1 MWGRLKP
8 FKSLLAGV
16 VVVGLAGCAHT
27 ESGGNP
33 DSRDPFEPFN
43 RSMFAFNESV
53 DQAAIK
59 PVAQGYQK
67 VVPAP
72 VRTYVGNFF
81 RNLGEPTTIV
91 NDLLQGNIPQAAN
104 DFMRFA
110 FNSTFGLLGLLDIAG
125 PAGLEHHQE
134 DFGQTLRVWGVGSG
148 PYLVL
153 PLWGPSTVTDG
164 IGLVPAM
171 MYTDPRT
178 AIDDAET
185 SYGLLTTNIVDS
197 RARALG
203 ASKIVDL
210 QLDAYVF
217 RRETYLQR
225 REELVH
231 NGAPPLEDDWD

>member
-1 MWGRLKP
+1 MWCRLKP
-8 FKSLLAGV
+8 VKSLLAAV
-16 VVVGLAGCAHT
+16 VVIGLAGCAHT
-27 ESGGNP
+27 EGSSNR
-33 DSRDPFEPFN
+33 DTRDPFEPFN

-53 DQAAIK
+53 DRAAIK
-59 PVAQGYQK
+59 PAAQGYK
-67 VVPAP
+67 KIVPAP
-72 VRTYVGNFF
+72 VRGYVGNFF

-110 FNSTFGLLGLLDIAG
+110 FNSTFGLLGLLDIAT
-125 PAGLEHHQE
+125 PAGLERHEE

-153 PLWGPSTVTDG
+153 PLWGPSTATDTV
-164 IGLVPAM
+164 GLVPAAL
-171 MYTDPRT
+171 YTDPRT
-178 AIDDAET
+178 AINDAEA
-185 SYGLLTTNIVDS
+185 SYGLLTINIVDS

-203 ASKIVDL
+203 ASKVVDL
-210 QLDAYVF
+210 QLDPYVF

-231 NGAPPLEDDWD
+231 NGEAPLEDDWD